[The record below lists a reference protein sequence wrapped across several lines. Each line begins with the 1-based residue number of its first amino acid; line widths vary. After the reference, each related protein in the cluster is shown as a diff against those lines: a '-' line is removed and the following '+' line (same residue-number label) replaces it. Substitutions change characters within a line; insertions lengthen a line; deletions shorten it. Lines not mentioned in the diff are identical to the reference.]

1 MGGSGET
8 GSQRNERLA
17 AQTVSDAQKKK
28 AADEKKAFEDTQ
40 AAAAKKKNELLK
52 RKTGMQGGGRS
63 GLMYK
68 GREQGI
74 V

>member
-8 GSQRNERLA
+8 GSQRSERFA
-17 AQTVSDAQKKK
+17 AEEIAKQKKTK
-28 AADEKKAFEDTQ
+28 AAEETKALQESQ
-40 AAAAKKKNELLK
+40 EQAAKKKNDLLK
-52 RKTGMQGGGRS
+52 RSRGMQGGGRS